1 MGLTLIASK
10 TAPTD
15 ADSGEIRFADGEDSV
30 VFDNTYKEYQ
40 FYFVNIHPET
50 NGKDFE
56 FQVNDTDDPAGG
68 FDVSEIVSTHTRAYH
83 AEDASGG
90 SVAYRS
96 GADLANEAEYQLLQ
110 EYVGAT
116 DGTADDSGV
125 SGVLTIYDPSSA
137 YIKHFTARTT
147 GMYDVTSSYDGLT
160 AGYINDVTPIDEI
173 NFRMSADA
181 IDTGTIYMYGV
192 S

>member
-1 MGLTLIASK
+1 MYEFKAK
-10 TAPTD
+10 MDMVD
-15 ADSGEIRFADGEDSV
+15 ANFAQMDAML
-30 VFDNTYKEYQ
+30 KA
-40 FYFVNIHPET
+40 
-50 NGKDFE
+50 
-56 FQVNDTDDPAGG
+56 DPKNRN
-68 FDVSEIVSTHTRAYH
+68 S
-83 AEDASGG
+83 
-90 SVAYRS
+90 
-96 GADLANEAEYQLLQ
+96 AEYQLLQ
-110 EYVGAT
+110 EWVGAT

-137 YIKHFTARTT
+137 YIKHFTARTSA
-147 GMYDVTSSYDGLT
+147 MYDVTSSYDGLT